1 MNKIEKIEENNNM
14 EIIYWD
20 VKYGIPF
27 VSNRDYVY
35 CRESKGKISN
45 LTKMLGFIN
54 LLTFFKMLFF
64 IRN

>member
-1 MNKIEKIEENNNM
+1 MDLDYRKQWDEYVGSIEKIEENNNL

-35 CRESKGKISN
+35 CREMKG
-45 LTKMLGFIN
+45 F
-54 LLTFFKMLFF
+54 
-64 IRN
+64 